1 MTDQLISLTDKLK
14 ENSNYLNLYAD
25 NYFKTHDVSKSQVC
39 SEILSDF
46 EESPDYIRKRISTDY
61 KDETK
66 FNNKSKLTR
75 LKSKISRLQNE
86 LTITQAMYE
95 TMVYAK
101 K

>member
-1 MTDQLISLTDKLK
+1 LQISLTTKLE
-14 ENSNYLNLYAD
+14 ENSNYLNQYAD
-25 NYFKTHDVSKSQVC
+25 YYFKTHNVSKSQVC

-46 EESPDYIRKRISTDY
+46 EESSDYIRKRISTDY

>member
-1 MTDQLISLTDKLK
+1 MLQISLTTKLK
-14 ENSNYLNLYAD
+14 ENSNYLNQYAEQ
-25 NYFKTHDVSKSQVC
+25 YYKYHDIEKSNVC
-39 SEILSDF
+39 SEILTDF
-46 EESPDYIRKRISTDY
+46 EESPDYIRKRISTLY

-66 FNNKSKLTR
+66 FNSRSRLTR

-86 LTITQAMYE
+86 LTVTQAMYE